1 MQPSP
6 PRAMP
11 SLVHSPRSSR
21 TGIEGARN
29 LRGVEPLF
37 EPSNPPSSRASRAGA
52 GVEPRRS
59 RDSEHR
65 KLHASPERAN
75 RAVYCYR
82 SVCRPRFFESL
93 SSFLEP
99 IQGREEVESDSFRF
113 IVHEL
118 FISLIA
124 VLLRYER
131 FEFAAHMM
139 STPYLRKRP
148 NASSRNIRVLPQ
160 LFAGAANK
168 ERRLE
173 LRRLSLLS
181 DMLIERCKGTP
192 LTDRDL
198 YQADFTLFLRPCF
211 DVLNKSGNNSGQKRC
226 SMQPYGIMVRWRF
239 THERHL
245 RLTLNGSRS
254 CSI

>member
-1 MQPSP
+1 MRTAAVASMQPSP
-6 PRAMP
+6 PRAVP
-11 SLVHSPRSSR
+11 SLVHAPRSGR

-29 LRGVEPLF
+29 LRRGEPLF
-37 EPSNPPSSRASRAGA
+37 EPSNPPSSRASRVGA

-82 SVCRPRFFESL
+82 SVCRHCRESRQKIHRFFESL
-93 SSFLEP
+93 TSFLEP
-99 IQGREEVESDSFRF
+99 IQGREEVESDNFRF

-148 NASSRNIRVLPQ
+148 NASPTVETFECFRNYLRALQTRNGDWSYDDFPYIPICLSNGVR
-160 LFAGAANK
+160 G
-168 ERRLE
+168 RRLPT
-173 LRRLSLLS
+173 RISIKQTS
-181 DMLIERCKGTP
+181 
-192 LTDRDL
+192 
-198 YQADFTLFLRPCF
+198 
-211 DVLNKSGNNSGQKRC
+211 RC
-226 SMQPYGIMVRWRF
+226 SFDPASM
-239 THERHL
+239 
-245 RLTLNGSRS
+245 S
-254 CSI
+254 